1 MEFNSLPTK
10 ERIKKVLEAVNSR
23 GIKAQLVET
32 KEEALEKVR
41 SMIPGGADVMTG
53 ASITLQQIGFED
65 LLVSGKH
72 PWHNLKDGILAEKDM
87 AKQATL
93 RKQGTMSE
101 YFLGSVHAIAE
112 TGEIVFAS
120 ATGSQLPAYA
130 FSSSNVIWVAG
141 AQKITSS
148 LEMAIKRIREYIV
161 PLEDQHMKQL
171 YGPQAATMIG
181 KMLVFERESPML
193 HRNVNLIMV
202 NEVLGF

>member
-23 GIKAQLVET
+23 AVKAQLVET
-32 KEEALEKVR
+32 REEALEKVK

-112 TGEIVFAS
+112 TGEIVIAS

-141 AQKITSS
+141 AQKITPS

-161 PLEDQHMKQL
+161 PLEDQHMKQI
-171 YGPQAATMIG
+171 YGPQAGTMIG
-181 KMLVFERESPML
+181 KMLIFERESPML
-193 HRNVNLIMV
+193 HRNVNLILV

>member
-1 MEFNSLPTK
+1 MEFRSLPTK
-10 ERIKKVLEAVNSR
+10 ERIGKVLDAVNLR
-23 GIKAQLVET
+23 GVKAQLAET
-32 KEEALEKVR
+32 REKALEMVK
-41 SMIPGGADVMTG
+41 SMIPDGADVMTG

-72 PWHNLKDGILAEKDM
+72 PWHNLKEGILAEKDM

-93 RKQGTMSE
+93 RKQGTLSE
-101 YFLGSVHAIAE
+101 YFLGSVHAITEA
-112 TGEIVFAS
+112 GEIVIAS

-141 AQKITSS
+141 AQKITPSM
-148 LEMAIKRIREYIV
+148 EMALKRIREYIV

-171 YGPQAATMIG
+171 YGPKAATMIG
-181 KMLVFERESPML
+181 KILIFERESPVI
-193 HRNVNLIMV
+193 HRNLNLILV